1 MNAEGGSPQG
11 GPGRDDAR
19 GDVARAFR
27 DLYLETVTAVST
39 GLHDAGFDDLR
50 PAHLVV
56 FQHIRREGSRLVD
69 LAAAAQITPQSM
81 GYLVDAL
88 ERRGYVRRTDDPRDR
103 RAALIFLTDRG
114 WAQVETALA
123 AIARLEAGWDARLG
137 PERAAELRRALGD
150 LVPRC

>member
-1 MNAEGGSPQG
+1 MNPEAGPPPGGA
-11 GPGRDDAR
+11 GRDDAR

-27 DLYLETVTAVST
+27 DLYLETVVAVSG
-39 GLHDAGFDDLR
+39 GLRDAGFDDLR

-88 ERRGYVRRTDDPRDR
+88 ERRGYVRRTDDPSDR
-103 RAALIFLTDRG
+103 RAALICLTDRG
-114 WAQVETALA
+114 WAQIEAALA
-123 AIARLEAGWDARLG
+123 TIARLEAGWDARLG
-137 PERAAELRRALGD
+137 PERAAELSRALAD
-150 LVPRC
+150 LLARS